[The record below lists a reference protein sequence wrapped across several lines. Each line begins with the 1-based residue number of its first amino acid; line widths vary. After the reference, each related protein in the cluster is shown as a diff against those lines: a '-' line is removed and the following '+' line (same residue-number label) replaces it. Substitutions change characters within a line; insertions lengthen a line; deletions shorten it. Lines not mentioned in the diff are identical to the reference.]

1 MISALFVATLLA
13 AAPKADANAPAAT
26 AAETAELAKA
36 KEAAQAAQRLY
47 KLARYAEAIVKF
59 EEAYAIRPHPQI
71 TFNIGRC
78 YEHLGEIAKAM
89 RSYRDYLRLS
99 PNAAD
104 RETVADA
111 ITNLERRLREK
122 GLQQLM
128 VFSEPA
134 NARITVDGKDLG
146 NSPVS
151 VELIAG
157 NHTLSVSAEGYEKA
171 DRAFVMQLA
180 RGTEMTIALRPIGK
194 PADAPVATKTEPTNQ
209 PVLTPAASTVTAPA
223 AEKKSGRVWTWVA
236 GGVAVAGAG
245 AGIGLGAVA
254 SSKANEYNTVTRTP
268 DQAAQLRSDAT
279 SMATAANISYAV
291 AGAAAVT
298 AIILFV
304 VEK

>member
-13 AAPKADANAPAAT
+13 AAPKADAKPPP
-26 AAETAELAKA
+26 AETEELAKA
-36 KEAAQAAQRLY
+36 KELAQAAQRLY

-78 YEHLGEIAKAM
+78 YEQLGEIAKAM

-99 PNAAD
+99 PSAPD

-128 VFSEPA
+128 VFSEPP

-157 NHTLSVSAEGYEKA
+157 NHTLTVAAEGYEKA
-171 DRAFVMQLA
+171 ERSFVMQLS
-180 RGTEMTIALRPIGK
+180 RGTEMTIALRQAGK
-194 PADAPVATKTEPTNQ
+194 PSDAPVATKTEPTR
-209 PVLTPAASTVTAPA
+209 PELTPTSTAVTAPA
-223 AEKKSGRVWTWVA
+223 VEKKSPRVWTWVA

-245 AGIGLGAVA
+245 AGIGLGVVA

-268 DQAAQLRSDAT
+268 AQAAQLRSDAT

-304 VEK
+304 VER

>member
-1 MISALFVATLLA
+1 MISALLVATLLS
-13 AAPKADANAPAAT
+13 AAPKTDAKAAPT

-47 KLARYAEAIVKF
+47 KQARYAEAILKF
-59 EEAYAIRPHPQI
+59 EEAAAIRPHPQI

-78 YEHLGEIAKAM
+78 YEQLGEIGKAM

-99 PNAAD
+99 PNAED
-104 RETVADA
+104 RQTVADA

-122 GLQQLM
+122 GVQQLM

-134 NARITVDGKDLG
+134 NARINVDGKDLG

-151 VELIAG
+151 VELSAG
-157 NHTLSVSAEGYEKA
+157 NHTLSVSAQGYEKA
-171 DRAFVMQLA
+171 ERSFVMQLA
-180 RGTEMTIALRPIGK
+180 RGTEMTIALQPQGK
-194 PADAPVATKTEPTNQ
+194 PSDAPVATKVEPAKQ
-209 PVLTPAASTVTAPA
+209 PVLTPTAPA
-223 AEKKSGRVWTWVA
+223 VTSSVVEKKSPRVWTWVA

-254 SSKANEYNTVTRTP
+254 SGKANEYNTVTHTP
-268 DQAAQLRSDAT
+268 AEAAKLRSDAS

>member
-13 AAPKADANAPAAT
+13 AAPKADAKAPP
-26 AAETAELAKA
+26 AETAELAKA
-36 KEAAQAAQRLY
+36 KELAQAAQRLY

-78 YEHLGEIAKAM
+78 YEQLGEIAKAM

-157 NHTLSVSAEGYEKA
+157 NHTLTVTAEGYEKA
-171 DRAFVMQLA
+171 ERSFVMQLA
-180 RGTEMTIALRPIGK
+180 RGTEMTIALRQAGK
-194 PADAPVATKTEPTNQ
+194 PSDAPVATKTEPTR
-209 PVLTPAASTVTAPA
+209 PELTPTPPPVVTAPA
-223 AEKKSGRVWTWVA
+223 VEKKSPRVWTWVA

-245 AGIGLGAVA
+245 AGIGLGVVA
-254 SSKANEYNTVTRTP
+254 SGKANEYNTVTHTP
-268 DQAAQLRSDAT
+268 ADAAQLRTDAS
-279 SMATAANISYAV
+279 SMATAANVSYAV
-291 AGAAAVT
+291 AGAAAIT

>member
-13 AAPKADANAPAAT
+13 AAPKADSKPASPPPS

-36 KEAAQAAQRLY
+36 KELAQAAQRLY
-47 KLARYAEAIVKF
+47 KLARYAEAIAKF

-78 YEHLGEIAKAM
+78 YEQLGEIAKAM

-128 VFSEPA
+128 VFSEPS

-171 DRAFVMQLA
+171 ERSFVMQLA

-194 PADAPVATKTEPTNQ
+194 PSDAPVAAKTEPAK
-209 PVLTPAASTVTAPA
+209 PELTPTPPAVTSPVV
-223 AEKKSGRVWTWVA
+223 EKKSGRVWTWVA
-236 GGVAVAGAG
+236 GGIAVAGAG
-245 AGIGLGAVA
+245 AGVGLGAVA
-254 SSKANEYNTVTRTP
+254 AGKANEYNTVTHTP
-268 DQAAQLRSDAT
+268 ADAAQLR
-279 SMATAANISYAV
+279 
-291 AGAAAVT
+291 
-298 AIILFV
+298 
-304 VEK
+304 

>member
-13 AAPKADANAPAAT
+13 AAPKADAKPPP
-26 AAETAELAKA
+26 AETEELAKA
-36 KEAAQAAQRLY
+36 KELAQAAQRLY

-78 YEHLGEIAKAM
+78 YEQLGEIAKAM

-99 PNAAD
+99 PSAPD

-128 VFSEPA
+128 VFSEPP

-157 NHTLSVSAEGYEKA
+157 NHTLTVAAEGYEKA
-171 DRAFVMQLA
+171 ERSFVMQLS
-180 RGTEMTIALRPIGK
+180 RGTEMTIALRQAGK
-194 PADAPVATKTEPTNQ
+194 PSDAPVATKTEPTR
-209 PVLTPAASTVTAPA
+209 PELTPTSTAVTAPA
-223 AEKKSGRVWTWVA
+223 VEKKSPRVWTWVA

-245 AGIGLGAVA
+245 AGIGLGVVA

-268 DQAAQLRSDAT
+268 AQAAQLRSDAT